1 MQNSN
6 RKSEWVKISVWLVLA
21 GLFVLFFWITC
32 LKNIVSSDEPE
43 DDESGINTFNY
54 SCLHDDTYQEPTLN
68 MGKYYPNGDTSKDYF
83 IIGENN
89 TLKYSGDSEYL
100 CNKLFTFYDET
111 AKQDTIKMWSE
122 TRTYT
127 IKTYHEARDQ
137 ILIEFT
143 IGNDLQHEKYKEAF
157 DSPFKYVDENTFV
170 AVDTYI
176 RVPDDSAAESESY
189 SDDVSVNESKIS

>member
-1 MQNSN
+1 
-6 RKSEWVKISVWLVLA
+6 
-21 GLFVLFFWITC
+21 
-32 LKNIVSSDEPE
+32 
-43 DDESGINTFNY
+43 
-54 SCLHDDTYQEPTLN
+54 
-68 MGKYYPNGDTSKDYF
+68 
-83 IIGENN
+83 
-89 TLKYSGDSEYL
+89 
-100 CNKLFTFYDET
+100 
-111 AKQDTIKMWSE
+111 MWSE

-143 IGNDLQHEKYKEAF
+143 IGNNLQHEKYKEAF

>member
-1 MQNSN
+1 M
-6 RKSEWVKISVWLVLA
+6 KAKHVGIIIWIIVAAAFI
-21 GLFVLFFWITC
+21 FCFWYFG
-32 LKNIVSSDEPE
+32 LKNIVSSNEPE

-54 SCLHDDTYQEPTLN
+54 SCPHDDTYQEPTLN

-127 IKTYHEARDQ
+127 IKTYHEATDKVYV
-137 ILIEFT
+137 EFT
-143 IGNDLQHEKYKEAF
+143 IGNDLQCEKYKEAF
-157 DSPFKYVDENTFV
+157 DHPFKYVDENTFV
-170 AVDTYI
+170 ADETYI

>member
-1 MQNSN
+1 M
-6 RKSEWVKISVWLVLA
+6 KAKHVGIIIWVVIAVA
-21 GLFVLFFWITC
+21 FIFCFWYFG

-54 SCLHDDTYQEPTLN
+54 SCPHDDTYQEPTLN

>member
-1 MQNSN
+1 M
-6 RKSEWVKISVWLVLA
+6 KAKHVGIIIWVIVAVA
-21 GLFVLFFWITC
+21 FIFCFWYFGI
-32 LKNIVSSDEPE
+32 KNIVSSDEPE

-54 SCLHDDTYQEPTLN
+54 SCPHDDTYQEPTLN

-89 TLKYSGDSEYL
+89 TLKYSGNSEYL

-137 ILIEFT
+137 ILIEFDY
-143 IGNDLQHEKYKEAF
+143 GKHENAF
-157 DSPFKYVDENTFV
+157 ALAFNYVDENTFV
-170 AVDTYI
+170 AVVTYI
-176 RVPDDSAAESESY
+176 RVPVDSAAESDSES
-189 SDDVSVNESKIS
+189 DEVSVNERKIK

>member
-1 MQNSN
+1 M
-6 RKSEWVKISVWLVLA
+6 KAKHVGIIIWIIVAAAFI
-21 GLFVLFFWITC
+21 FCFWYFG

-54 SCLHDDTYQEPTLN
+54 SCPHDDTYQEPTLN

-143 IGNDLQHEKYKEAF
+143 IGNDL
-157 DSPFKYVDENTFV
+157 
-170 AVDTYI
+170 
-176 RVPDDSAAESESY
+176 
-189 SDDVSVNESKIS
+189 

>member
-1 MQNSN
+1 M
-6 RKSEWVKISVWLVLA
+6 KAKHVGIIIWVIVAVA
-21 GLFVLFFWITC
+21 FIFCFWYFGI
-32 LKNIVSSDEPE
+32 KNIVSSDEPE

-54 SCLHDDTYQEPTLN
+54 SCPHDDTYQEPTLN

-89 TLKYSGDSEYL
+89 TLKYSGNSEYL

-137 ILIEFT
+137 ILIEFDY
-143 IGNDLQHEKYKEAF
+143 GKHENAF
-157 DSPFKYVDENTFV
+157 ALAFNYVHDHT
-170 AVDTYI
+170 
-176 RVPDDSAAESESY
+176 
-189 SDDVSVNESKIS
+189 

>member
-1 MQNSN
+1 M
-6 RKSEWVKISVWLVLA
+6 KAKHIGIIIWIIVAAAFI
-21 GLFVLFFWITC
+21 FCFWYFG

-54 SCLHDDTYQEPTLN
+54 SCPHDDTYQEPTLN

-137 ILIEFT
+137 ILIEFDY
-143 IGNDLQHEKYKEAF
+143 GKHENAF
-157 DSPFKYVDENTFV
+157 ALAFNYVDENTFV

-176 RVPDDSAAESESY
+176 RIPDDSAAESESY